1 MTDITTLK
9 EILKDG
15 QWLLN
20 QKEDLVERELGKLL
34 LSRAK
39 YEVIEVVT
47 GVRRSGKSKLL
58 LWAGRRLM
66 KEGKNVYYIN
76 FEDERF
82 LPEEKD
88 LENISTLLD
97 LKNAVLLVDEP
108 QNMPKWEKWIR
119 RMHDRGIKVY
129 VTGSNSKLLGS
140 EIATALSGRKKEH
153 EVYPFSFPEFLKAKK
168 ISDLPSDQIVRV
180 FEDYM
185 MNGGFPYPIL
195 SDDYSVLSDYRID
208 IIERDILMRHKIRD
222 TGAFKNLYRFVMSNP
237 GLYISKKSIKGF
249 IDISHVT
256 LRKYLDYLVEAYTV
270 ISLEK
275 FSYSQKEQILN
286 PKKFYPIDNG
296 LLIRKKDA
304 GKLLESCIIQHI
316 KRQNKEIF
324 YWKDSRG
331 REVDVYIPEINLAI
345 QVTYK
350 LNEKNLS
357 REERSLESAIDKFK
371 AKPLIIY
378 MYSETES
385 KYPSIRA
392 TEFIENIGKI
402 LSSNEA

>member
-9 EILKDG
+9 EIIKDG

-20 QKEDLVERELGKLL
+20 QEEDLVERDMGKLL

-58 LWAGRRLM
+58 LWTGRHLV

-76 FEDERF
+76 FEDDRF
-82 LPEEKD
+82 FPEEKD
-88 LENISTLLD
+88 LQNISTLLD
-97 LKNAVLLVDEP
+97 LENAVLLVDEP
-108 QNMPKWEKWIR
+108 QNMPKWEKWVR
-119 RMHDRGIKVY
+119 RMHDRGIKIY

-153 EVYPFSFPEFLKAKK
+153 EVFPFSFLEFLKAKK
-168 ISDLPSDQIVRV
+168 ISDLPSDQIVRM
-180 FEDYM
+180 FEEYM
-185 MNGGFPYPIL
+185 VNGGFPYPVL
-195 SDDYSVLSDYRID
+195 SDDYSVISDYRAD
-208 IIERDILMRHKIRD
+208 IIERDILTRHKIREA
-222 TGAFKNLYRFVMSNP
+222 GAFKNLYRFVMSNP

-275 FSYSQKEQILN
+275 FSYSQKEQMLN
-286 PKKFYPIDNG
+286 PKKFYPVDNG

-304 GKLLESCIIQHI
+304 GKLLESCIVQHI
-316 KRQNKEIF
+316 KRQKKEIF

-331 REVDVYIPEINLAI
+331 REVDVYLPEINLAI

-357 REERSLESAIDKFK
+357 REERTLESAIDEFK

-385 KYPSIRA
+385 KYPSMRA
-392 TEFIENIGKI
+392 TEFIENIDRI
-402 LSSNEA
+402 LSANEI